1 MGTDSERYDRVIR
14 LLAHDVRNPLTA
26 VQLNAQIIE
35 QAAARDGRE
44 KDQRLA
50 ARITSA
56 ARRLDGMLQ
65 QLVEA
70 ERIRSGHVQ
79 LVREPV
85 ALAQWLRELVAKESA
100 KKSAN
105 DSPGV
110 DPARIRVTLPDD
122 GVVIS
127 ADPVRLGQALVHL
140 LGLALRQ
147 ADGNSVVGVDV
158 QAGSEE
164 VTCTLRA
171 PGRPENG
178 AYKPASPPNT
188 GESVGSQPSD
198 GMALHLA
205 RTLVECHG
213 GHLLVEEDAARGL
226 RFEVV
231 LPVSAK
237 A

>member
-1 MGTDSERYDRVIR
+1 VGTDSERYDRVIR

-85 ALAQWLRELVAKESA
+85 ALAQWLRELVAKECA
-100 KKSAN
+100 KE
-105 DSPGV
+105 SPGG

-147 ADGNSVVGVDV
+147 ADGSSVVGVDV
-158 QAGSEE
+158 QAGGEE

-188 GESVGSQPSD
+188 GESAGSQPSD